1 MKRFLLFSYA
11 IFCTLISSAQ
21 ALFFGP
27 ERLSSTLI
35 TSVVQSSDGLIWV
48 GTSKGLSLW
57 NNYGLTNF
65 NPCSQSLQLTKEGRG
80 GEREVVDV
88 TSTEGGKKE
97 VRERNVFYGELEV
110 PKTDDYSLL
119 LDVGQSM
126 ARRHNLVIDGQ
137 TVIEMQN
144 LWLPPTASAIVH
156 LKKGRHRISAELTNN
171 DRPPLFYN
179 RMKDETV
186 FHSPVAEAVDYT
198 IFVGSPD
205 EIIASYRDLTGNCP
219 QMPTWALGYI
229 HCRERFHSSEEILQT
244 ANRFRSEQMPVSVL
258 VQDWRTGANT
268 GGTLCA
274 LTKTII
280 PTPRP

>member
-1 MKRFLLFSYA
+1 M
-11 IFCTLISSAQ
+11 
-21 ALFFGP
+21 
-27 ERLSSTLI
+27 
-35 TSVVQSSDGLIWV
+35 QSSDGLIWV